1 MKHSTQLIRSLLGL
15 TVLLASCQVDD
26 SPGILSDSEAR
37 LFVSEACNYYEQT
50 ISEAAEKSKLVQNKN
65 MSPGEVTPCWHKAHI
80 KQDANY
86 EYVYV
91 PIIAGN
97 NYIRRVKIGK
107 EGEKKKYRIP
117 ISQTLCVRRD
127 KTGNYDAAYVTIMP
141 SLNYYRANKSTFTE
155 KVIHDKSLYGNLSG
169 YVAYNDIVSSKL
181 IVADRVKSGKCL
193 WSYSPATFKDKAL
206 SRKIKQ
212 EIFQNIHNIGMSLT
226 RNTIDGGW
234 LEEVE
239 ITPDGEDDDDDEDY
253 FCGFCAEYVPYGHIC
268 SEDEEVEELPSG
280 GGVWGGGGGSPGG
293 GGSGSQPTNIAPRAK
308 ALFRNSSMTD
318 TNWAVIEN
326 LLKKIMSDCM
336 GEALYN
342 GLKSALNGKTLT
354 IKFTNKDY
362 VAFVPNGG
370 NSGIELGLT
379 VVESNAFFHEMWHAY
394 QAYHE
399 SESSYMNSLIN
410 QEIEAHYAQYLY
422 VRQLPEYAGSKWEN
436 YYAKDRRMGAIKHLS
451 DHIDEKG
458 YLRPGKNIKE
468 FDFEILSVVSIF
480 ETTSGYDNPN
490 FYKYDDARSGLSNF
504 SNLRTLTKN
513 C

>member
-26 SPGILSDSEAR
+26 SLDILSDSEAQ

-169 YVAYNDIVSSKL
+169 YVVYNNIVSSKM

-206 SRKIKQ
+206 SRKIKK

-226 RNTIDGGW
+226 RNTINGGW
-234 LEEVE
+234 LEEVT
-239 ITPDGEDDDDDEDY
+239 ITPDGEDDDDDEPVHSPIKLKPPSPIRTAPISPNKKL
-253 FCGFCAEYVPYGHIC
+253 FPTI
-268 SEDEEVEELPSG
+268 SVEELFIYTENQQKGFDKVESLWKERGGFKG
-280 GGVWGGGGGSPGG
+280 GGREPFFRKVPFPLPYFFYFSSPSSSPSATSATWAASCSARLSPG
-293 GGSGSQPTNIAPRAK
+293 PEA
-308 ALFRNSSMTD
+308 RN
-318 TNWAVIEN
+318 
-326 LLKKIMSDCM
+326 
-336 GEALYN
+336 
-342 GLKSALNGKTLT
+342 
-354 IKFTNKDY
+354 
-362 VAFVPNGG
+362 
-370 NSGIELGLT
+370 
-379 VVESNAFFHEMWHAY
+379 
-394 QAYHE
+394 
-399 SESSYMNSLIN
+399 
-410 QEIEAHYAQYLY
+410 
-422 VRQLPEYAGSKWEN
+422 
-436 YYAKDRRMGAIKHLS
+436 
-451 DHIDEKG
+451 
-458 YLRPGKNIKE
+458 
-468 FDFEILSVVSIF
+468 
-480 ETTSGYDNPN
+480 
-490 FYKYDDARSGLSNF
+490 
-504 SNLRTLTKN
+504 
-513 C
+513 

>member
-26 SPGILSDSEAR
+26 SLDILSDSEAQ

-107 EGEKKKYRIP
+107 EGEKKNYRIP

-169 YVAYNDIVSSKL
+169 YVVYNNIVSSKM

-193 WSYSPATFKDKAL
+193 WSYSPATFKDKVL

-212 EIFQNIHNIGMSLT
+212 EIFQNIHNIGTSLT
-226 RNTIDGGW
+226 RNTIDGGM
-234 LEEVE
+234 LEGVE
-239 ITPDGEDDDDDEDY
+239 ITAEKCPICGENDSDDHFCPTEEGSEEGEEEEEGDNY
-253 FCGFCAEYVPYGHIC
+253 FP
-268 SEDEEVEELPSG
+268 G
-280 GGVWGGGGGSPGG
+280 GWGGGGGSPGG
-293 GGSGSQPTNIAPRAK
+293 GSSGGSSSDRPSFISLPPFSTITEKFKVVAKMEPIDVAKLIGGKVLANFQGNPAFVNGCTVRLSYALNMCGGSHKIPFSYEKTISGDADRNNQKEWYYYKVADIIPYLDGKYGTHQTVTLEDIKGKTGIIGQTKCEGWGAGGHVDIWDGTNTI
-308 ALFRNSSMTD
+308 SSD
-318 TNWAVIEN
+318 HPYYQCEN
-326 LLKKIMSDCM
+326 LYFWNLK
-336 GEALYN
+336 
-342 GLKSALNGKTLT
+342 
-354 IKFTNKDY
+354 
-362 VAFVPNGG
+362 
-370 NSGIELGLT
+370 
-379 VVESNAFFHEMWHAY
+379 
-394 QAYHE
+394 
-399 SESSYMNSLIN
+399 
-410 QEIEAHYAQYLY
+410 
-422 VRQLPEYAGSKWEN
+422 
-436 YYAKDRRMGAIKHLS
+436 
-451 DHIDEKG
+451 
-458 YLRPGKNIKE
+458 
-468 FDFEILSVVSIF
+468 
-480 ETTSGYDNPN
+480 
-490 FYKYDDARSGLSNF
+490 
-504 SNLRTLTKN
+504 
-513 C
+513 

>member
-26 SPGILSDSEAR
+26 SLDILSDSEAQ

-65 MSPGEVTPCWHKAHI
+65 MSPGEVTLCWHKAHI

-127 KTGNYDAAYVTIMP
+127 KTGNYDAAYVTIVP

-169 YVAYNDIVSSKL
+169 YVVYNNIVSSKM

-206 SRKIKQ
+206 SRKIKK

-226 RNTIDGGW
+226 RNTINGGW
-234 LEEVE
+234 LEEVT
-239 ITPDGEDDDDDEDY
+239 ITPDGEDDDDDDEDY

-268 SEDEEVEELPSG
+268 SEDEEVEEIPSG

-293 GGSGSQPTNIAPRAK
+293 GSSGGSSSDRPSFISLPSFSTITEKFKVVAKMEPIDVAKLIGGKVLANFQGNPAFVNGCTVRLSYALNMCGGSHKIPFSYEKTISGDADRNNQKEWYYYKVADIIPYLDGKYGTHQTVTLEDIKGKTGIIGQTKCEGWGAGGHVDIWDGTNTI
-308 ALFRNSSMTD
+308 SSD
-318 TNWAVIEN
+318 HPYYQCEN
-326 LLKKIMSDCM
+326 LYFWNLK
-336 GEALYN
+336 
-342 GLKSALNGKTLT
+342 
-354 IKFTNKDY
+354 
-362 VAFVPNGG
+362 
-370 NSGIELGLT
+370 
-379 VVESNAFFHEMWHAY
+379 
-394 QAYHE
+394 
-399 SESSYMNSLIN
+399 
-410 QEIEAHYAQYLY
+410 
-422 VRQLPEYAGSKWEN
+422 
-436 YYAKDRRMGAIKHLS
+436 
-451 DHIDEKG
+451 
-458 YLRPGKNIKE
+458 
-468 FDFEILSVVSIF
+468 
-480 ETTSGYDNPN
+480 
-490 FYKYDDARSGLSNF
+490 
-504 SNLRTLTKN
+504 
-513 C
+513 